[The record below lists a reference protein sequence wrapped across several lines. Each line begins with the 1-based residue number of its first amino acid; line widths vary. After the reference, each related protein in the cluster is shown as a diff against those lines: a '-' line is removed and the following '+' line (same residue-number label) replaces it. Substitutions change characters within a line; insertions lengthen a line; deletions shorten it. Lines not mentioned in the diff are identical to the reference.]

1 MKKKRAIFN
10 FILLTILVM
19 IFLVFSFISVRVPT
33 TNYIFKGFLNGIPSG
48 IEYDGGVMAIYDVE
62 TLSEED
68 NLDNAIESAMS
79 RVYDL
84 LSKNYNEPLVYR
96 YGDQIKVV
104 VPDETINR
112 NYLVGFVEFST
123 EQVSKDSGFE
133 AKLTGEHIKSAQY
146 MSSNGTSSVYIEF
159 NEEGKEILEELTSSA
174 TQTAPVTLYVY
185 VDQVYDESSSS
196 PAYYSA
202 VKLGAPIEN
211 GYIQLSGGS
220 SIQTKDAATAF
231 ANKIESGKL
240 GINMVMDGEEN
251 IVEPT
256 LNKATIIISEIGLL
270 LIIAGTIAYL
280 IAKYKELGLVS
291 SLSMMIFAVLS
302 TILLSLIP
310 IIELSVSTLAGVIV
324 SYLAMF
330 VAIVLNNENIKK
342 EYANG
347 KKFIPSFKS
356 GYVKSLPL
364 MIDIFAT
371 MLGFGVIG
379 IFLATGA
386 LKGFVNV
393 LLLTSLV
400 GAFVGMLIHRMVC
413 KIYLNINFY
422 NEKKVNFKKAEQ
434 VNEK

>member
-33 TNYIFKGFLNGIPSG
+33 TNYIFKGFLNGIPNG

-84 LSKNYNEPLVYR
+84 LSKDYNESLVYR

-112 NYLVGFVEFST
+112 NYLVGSVEFST
-123 EQVSKDSGFE
+123 EQVTKDSNFE

-146 MSSNGTSSVYIEF
+146 MSSNGVASVYIEF
-159 NEEGKEILEELTSSA
+159 KEEGKEILAELTESA

-185 VDQVYDESSSS
+185 VDKLYDESSSS
-196 PAYYSA
+196 PNYYSA
-202 VKLGAPIEN
+202 VSVGAVIEN

-240 GINMVMDGEEN
+240 GINMSINGEEN
-251 IVEPT
+251 IIEPT
-256 LNKATIIISEIGLL
+256 LDKATIIISEVGLL
-270 LIIAGTIAYL
+270 LIVVVTIAYL
-280 IAKYKELGLVS
+280 IIKYKELGLVS
-291 SLSMMIFAVLS
+291 ALSMMIFSVLS
-302 TILLSLIP
+302 IVILSLIP
-310 IIELSVSTLAGVIV
+310 IIEISVSTMAGVII

-330 VAIVLNNENIKK
+330 VAIVLSNENIKK
-342 EYANG
+342 EYESG
-347 KKFIPSFKS
+347 KKFTSAFKS
-356 GYVKSLPL
+356 GYIKSLPF
-364 MIDIFAT
+364 MIDIFAC
-371 MLGFGVIG
+371 MLGFGVVG
-379 IFLATGA
+379 IWLATGA
-386 LKGFVNV
+386 LKSMANV

-413 KIYLNINFY
+413 KMYLNINFY
-422 NEKKVNFKKAEQ
+422 DEKKVNFKKAEQ
-434 VNEK
+434 ANEK